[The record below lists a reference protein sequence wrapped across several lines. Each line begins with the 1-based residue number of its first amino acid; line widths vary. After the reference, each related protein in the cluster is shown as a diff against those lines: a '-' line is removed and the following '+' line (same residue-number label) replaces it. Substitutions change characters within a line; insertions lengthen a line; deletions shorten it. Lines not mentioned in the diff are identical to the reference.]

1 LVLVAPWVSRV
12 VLGRPIPQSAE
23 IVLPLAIS
31 GFLWQ
36 MSLLAHKPLEI
47 LCETKRMLAGMSAA
61 LVVNLL
67 GNRLLI
73 PIYGYKA
80 AAYLAVVS
88 SLTYLLSILL
98 LTPRTKFVEALQV
111 HSRRGTKP
119 HSSTSDECAVGVI

>member
-1 LVLVAPWVSRV
+1 VIAPWVSRM
-12 VLGRPIPQSAE
+12 VLGRPIPQAAE

-61 LVVNLL
+61 LAVNLL

-80 AAYLAVVS
+80 AAYLGVAS
-88 SLTYLLSILL
+88 SLTYLLSIFV
-98 LTPRTKFVEALQV
+98 LTPRTRFIEALQIGSLADAKV
-111 HSRRGTKP
+111 RPSA
-119 HSSTSDECAVGVI
+119 SDECVVGLL